1 MEHQGTKNLKPIKCP
16 ERAREM
22 QRKGVESRL
31 EKKRIAEE
39 QAERI
44 QAEKE
49 RLIALSQLADE
60 GLSAHEILRAN
71 MIAAQ
76 LDGDRD
82 GATKIAKDLAEYE
95 KPKMTRSEVT
105 TTVRSV
111 KDLSEEELEEIAG
124 LKTELKVVEGGKS

>member
-16 ERAREM
+16 ERAREL
-22 QRKGVESRL
+22 QAKSAEAKR
-31 EKKRIAEE
+31 EKKRIEEE
-39 QAERI
+39 QKERI

-82 GATKIAKDLAEYE
+82 SATKIAKDLAEYE

-124 LKTELKVVEGGKS
+124 LKTEFKVVEGGKS